1 MAIATEEISIINEAL
16 NLLGV
21 KRTTAAKVASPSAA
35 GYDAVAEIAAE
46 SYEKHRDALLRDH
59 PWNFAVQRKIL
70 TVNVTAPPFG
80 YSYAFDLP
88 AGTDPLLCLRVLE
101 INNEQVYVWDLG
113 GWSEVRKTKNWTI
126 EGRQILCNVADD
138 LEIRYV
144 GRVTTLATMDVLFQ
158 DALALKLAA
167 AWAATLS
174 TKNAT
179 EFAAPLA
186 AMLNESRSV
195 DGQED
200 VLTQLYTSEWDA
212 ARY

>member
-1 MAIATEEISIINEAL
+1 MSIDASEVSIYNEAL

-35 GYDAVAEIAAE
+35 GYDAVAELVAE

-59 PWNFAVQRKIL
+59 LWNFAIQRKIL
-70 TVNVTAPPFG
+70 TVNVTAPAWGFDF
-80 YSYAFDLP
+80 AFDLP
-88 AGTDPLLCLRVLE
+88 AGADPLLCLRVLQ
-101 INNEQVYVWDLG
+101 INNDQVYIWDLG
-113 GWSEVRKTKNWTI
+113 GWAEVKTSKEWTI
-126 EGRQILCNVADD
+126 EGRQILCNVEDD
-138 LEIRYV
+138 LEIRYI
-144 GRVTTLATMDVLFQ
+144 GRVITLADMDALFQ

-179 EFAAPLA
+179 EFQGPLV
-186 AMLNESRSV
+186 AMLQEARTV

-200 VLTQLYTSEWDA
+200 VLSQLPTSEWDQ